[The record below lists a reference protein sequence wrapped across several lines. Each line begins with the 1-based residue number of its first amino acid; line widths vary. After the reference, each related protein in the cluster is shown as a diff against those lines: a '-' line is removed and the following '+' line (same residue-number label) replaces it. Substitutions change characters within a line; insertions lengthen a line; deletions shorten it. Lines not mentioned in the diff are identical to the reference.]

1 MNTTNRHPLEIQ
13 TAEQRRLAGKYS
25 GRRCTL
31 DGKSAIIG
39 GRANK
44 FATVG
49 ILPDGYDCEFSWQ
62 AVERIMTA
70 SDGQGSF
77 NSGFKPHNEPDA
89 RPIAKTAK
97 PAKTK
102 TPDCVNLTDAELSR
116 LLAQVTAE
124 VARRSPTG
132 GVDFA
137 DVKGQEMGKRAL
149 AVALSG
155 GHSIVLIGG
164 PGNGKSLLRCAARN
178 IDSNLISFESWP
190 CGCGHR
196 GDYKIECTCSA
207 AEVRRAQKKTPT
219 AEMTIEIPPVADREM
234 SDRSPGTGSDY
245 VRGLVATAKSE
256 LAKSRTM
263 TGDAETLLKHAM
275 QEMSFSGETRTI
287 IVRIATTI
295 SAMEAA
301 VSIEAR
307 HVAEAVNYQP
317 RLF

>member
-1 MNTTNRHPLEIQ
+1 MNTITQHPLEIQ
-13 TAEQRRLAGKYS
+13 TAEQRRLANKYS
-25 GRRCTL
+25 GQHCTL
-31 DGKSAIIG
+31 DGKPAIIG
-39 GRANK
+39 GRSNK

-62 AVERIMTA
+62 AVERIMTV
-70 SDGQGSF
+70 GNGSF
-77 NSGFKPHNEPDA
+77 NSGCKPRNEPDA
-89 RPIAKTAK
+89 KPTAKTTK
-97 PAKTK
+97 PARTK

-155 GHSIVLIGG
+155 GHSICLIGG

-178 IDSNLISFESWP
+178 IDSNLASFESWP

-196 GDYKIECTCSA
+196 GDYKIDCTCSA
-207 AEVRRAQKKTPT
+207 AEVRRAQKKIPT
-219 AEMTIEIPPVADREM
+219 ADITIEIPPVPDREM

-263 TGDAETLLKHAM
+263 TRDAETLLKHAM

-295 SAMEAA
+295 SAMEST

-317 RLF
+317 RMF